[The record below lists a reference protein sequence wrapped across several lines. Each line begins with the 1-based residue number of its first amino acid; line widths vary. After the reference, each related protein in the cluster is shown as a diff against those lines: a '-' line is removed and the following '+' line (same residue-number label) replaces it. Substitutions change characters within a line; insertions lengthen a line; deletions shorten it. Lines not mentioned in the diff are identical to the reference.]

1 MASGLIGNGTPAPA
15 AQATPTL
22 AADALGKSYGQVQV
36 LSDVSLSVRAG
47 ELCAVLGENGAGK
60 STLMK
65 LLSGHLQPDQG
76 SVLLDGQPVR
86 LANPMQA
93 EQLGIVLVHQE
104 QLLAGELTVAEN
116 LFLGRE
122 LRRGPFLDRARMHAL
137 AAELLASL
145 GCRVAPDMPVGRL
158 SIAERQM
165 VQIAR
170 ALLVPRRVVIL
181 DEPTAVLTPHE
192 VDALFAALLSLKAAG
207 VALLYISHRL
217 AEVAMIA
224 DSVTVLRDGRLVTSR
239 PAAGLGELEM
249 ARLMVGRDMSTLFP
263 PKAAPPPTSASPAL
277 QVTRARV
284 PGHVREASFSL
295 RPAEILGFGGLV
307 GAGRTELFEGLI
319 GLRPAQVEQLVV
331 HGRTHAHLSP
341 RSALRAGIGYLT
353 EDRKGRGLLLRQPLA
368 TNLTLV
374 APFQRFGLLDA
385 ARELAAM
392 EQARTGFDIR
402 AGRRDALAG
411 QLSGGNQQK
420 LMLAKTMLTGPRIL
434 VIDEPTRGIDIGTKA
449 QIYRFIATLA
459 AAGNAVVVISS
470 EMQEL
475 IGLCHRVLVMRHGR
489 VVAELE
495 GDDMTEDAI
504 VVHATGVGERA
515 A

>member
-1 MASGLIGNGTPAPA
+1 MSPGA
-15 AQATPTL
+15 TL
-22 AADALGKSYGQVQV
+22 AADGLGKSYGGVAV
-36 LSDVSLSVRAG
+36 LSEVSLSVRPG
-47 ELCAVLGENGAGK
+47 ELRAVLGENGAGK
-60 STLMK
+60 STLMQ
-65 LLSGHLQPDQG
+65 LLSGHRQPDHG
-76 SVLLDGQPVR
+76 RVLLDGQPVH
-86 LANPMQA
+86 LASPMQA
-93 EQLGIVLVHQE
+93 ERLGIVLVHQE
-104 QLLAGELTVAEN
+104 QLLAEQLTVAEN

-122 LRRGPFLDRARMHAL
+122 LRRGPFLDRARMHEL
-137 AAELLASL
+137 AAERLQAL
-145 GCRVAPDMPVGRL
+145 GCHAAPGAPVGSL

-192 VDALFAALLSLKAAG
+192 VGALFAAILSLKASG

-263 PKAAPPPTSASPAL
+263 PKPPLPEPSDAPIL
-277 QVTRARV
+277 QVRRARV
-284 PGHVREASFSL
+284 PGHVVEASFSL
-295 RPAEILGFGGLV
+295 QRTEILGFGGLV

-319 GLRPAQVEQLVV
+319 GLRPAYIEAVAV
-331 HGRTHAHLSP
+331 HGEPFAHLTP
-341 RSALRAGIGYLT
+341 RGALRAGIAYLT
-353 EDRKGRGLLLRQPLA
+353 EDRKGRGLLRHLPLA

-385 ARELAAM
+385 ARESAAM
-392 EQARTGFDIR
+392 QQARDEFDIR
-402 AGRRDALAG
+402 AGRSSALAG

-420 LMLAKTMLTGPRIL
+420 LMLAKTMLTRPRIL

-449 QIYRFIATLA
+449 QIYRFIAALA
-459 AAGNAVVVISS
+459 AAGTAVVVISS

-489 VVAELE
+489 IVAELE
-495 GDDMTEDAI
+495 GDAMTEDAI

>member
-1 MASGLIGNGTPAPA
+1 MSPGA
-15 AQATPTL
+15 TL
-22 AADALGKSYGQVQV
+22 AADGLGKSYGGIRV
-36 LSDVSLSVRAG
+36 LSEVSLSVQPG
-47 ELCAVLGENGAGK
+47 ELRAVLGENGAGK

-76 SVLLDGQPVR
+76 RVLLDGRPIS
-86 LANPMQA
+86 LASPMQA
-93 EQLGIVLVHQE
+93 EQVGIVLVHQE
-104 QLLAGELTVAEN
+104 QLLATQLTVADN

-122 LRRGPFLDRARMHAL
+122 LHRGPFLDRVRMH
-137 AAELLASL
+137 ELASARLEAL
-145 GCRVAPDMPVGRL
+145 GCHAAPDAPVARL
-158 SIAERQM
+158 SIADRQM

-192 VDALFAALLSLKAAG
+192 VDALFRAVLALKHAG

-224 DSVTVLRDGRLVTSR
+224 DTVTVLRDGRLVTSR
-239 PAAGLGELEM
+239 PAEGLSELEM

-263 PKAAPPPTSASPAL
+263 PKPPRPGSSEPAAL
-277 QVTRARV
+277 QVRNARV
-284 PGHVREASFSL
+284 PGHVREAGFSL
-295 RPAEILGFGGLV
+295 RPGEILGFGGLV

-319 GLRPAQVEQLVV
+319 GLRQSHIEQITV
-331 HGRTHAHLSP
+331 HGQPLAHATP
-341 RSALRAGIGYLT
+341 RSALRAGIAYLT

-374 APFQRFGLLDA
+374 APFQRYGLLDA
-385 ARELAAM
+385 AREYAAM
-392 EQARTGFDIR
+392 QRARDEFDIR
-402 AGRRDALAG
+402 SGRSDALAG

-420 LMLAKTMLTGPRIL
+420 LMLAKTMLSRPSIL
-434 VIDEPTRGIDIGTKA
+434 VIDEPTRGIDIGTKS
-449 QIYRFIATLA
+449 QIYRFIAALA
-459 AAGNAVVVISS
+459 ASGAAVVVISS

-489 VVAELE
+489 IVAELE
-495 GDDMTEDAI
+495 GDAMTEDAI

>member
-1 MASGLIGNGTPAPA
+1 MTVLRDQSGNSASGRMPPVA
-15 AQATPTL
+15 L
-22 AADALGKSYGQVQV
+22 AADGVGKSYGGVPV
-36 LSDVSLSVRAG
+36 LSDVSLSVSGG
-47 ELCAVLGENGAGK
+47 ELRAVLGENGAGK

-65 LLSGHLQPDQG
+65 LLSGHAQPDHG
-76 SVLLDGQPVR
+76 RVLLDGQPVHLR
-86 LANPMQA
+86 SPMQA

-104 QLLAGELTVAEN
+104 QLLAGQLTVAEN

-122 LRRGPFLDRARMHAL
+122 LRRGPLLDRARMHEL
-137 AAELLASL
+137 AAARLEAL
-145 GCRVAPDMPVGRL
+145 GCHAAPDAPVASL

-192 VDALFAALLSLKAAG
+192 VEALFAALLSLKQAG

-224 DSVTVLRDGRLVTSR
+224 DHVAVLRDGRLVTSR
-239 PAAGLGELEM
+239 PAAGLSELEM

-263 PKAAPPPTSASPAL
+263 PKPAAPPAAEAAL
-277 QVTRARV
+277 QVRRARV
-284 PGHVREASFSL
+284 PGHVVEASFSL
-295 RPAEILGFGGLV
+295 QPGEILGFGGLV

-319 GLRPAQVEQLVV
+319 GLRPAQIERIAV
-331 HGRTHAHLSP
+331 HGETLAHLSP
-341 RSALRAGIGYLT
+341 RSALRAGIAYLT

-374 APFQRFGLLDA
+374 APFQRYGLLDA
-385 ARELAAM
+385 AREHAAM
-392 EQARTGFDIR
+392 QRARDEFDIR
-402 AGRRDALAG
+402 AGRASALAG

-420 LMLAKTMLTGPRIL
+420 LMLAKTMLSQPRIL

-449 QIYRFIATLA
+449 QIYRFIAALA
-459 AAGNAVVVISS
+459 ASGTAVVVISS

-489 VVAELE
+489 IVAELE
-495 GDDMTEDAI
+495 GDAMTEDAI

>member
-1 MASGLIGNGTPAPA
+1 MSRGQAARVALGTGAGA
-15 AQATPTL
+15 VL
-22 AADALGKSYGQVQV
+22 AADGLGKSYVGVPV
-36 LSDVSLSVRAG
+36 LSEVSLSVHPG
-47 ELCAVLGENGAGK
+47 ELRAVLGENGAGK

-65 LLSGHLQPDQG
+65 LLSGHLQPDHG
-76 SVLLDGQPVR
+76 RVLLDGEPVR
-86 LANPMQA
+86 FANPMQA
-93 EQLGIVLVHQE
+93 EALGIVLVHQE
-104 QLLAGELTVAEN
+104 QLLAEQLTVAEN

-122 LRRGPFLDRARMHAL
+122 LRRGLLLDRTRMHAL
-137 AAELLASL
+137 AAERLEAL
-145 GCRVAPDMPVGRL
+145 GCHADPAAAVARL

-192 VDALFAALLSLKAAG
+192 VEALFRAVLALKQAG

-224 DSVTVLRDGRLVTSR
+224 DHVTVLRDGRLVVSR
-239 PAAGLGELEM
+239 PALGLGELEM

-263 PKAAPPPTSASPAL
+263 PKPPAPVTPEAPAL
-277 QVTRARV
+277 QVRRARV
-284 PGHVREASFSL
+284 PGHVVEASFSL
-295 RPAEILGFGGLV
+295 QRTEILGFGGLV

-319 GLRPAQVEQLVV
+319 GLRPAQVEQVMV
-331 HGRTHAHLSP
+331 HGETLAHRSP
-341 RSALRAGIGYLT
+341 RAALRAGIAYLT

-385 ARELAAM
+385 AREHAAM
-392 EQARTGFDIR
+392 GQARHDFDIR
-402 AGRRDALAG
+402 AGRFSALAG

-420 LMLAKTMLTGPRIL
+420 LMLAKTMLSHPRIL

-449 QIYRFIATLA
+449 QIYRFIAALA
-459 AAGNAVVVISS
+459 ASGTSIVVISS

-475 IGLCHRVLVMRHGR
+475 IGLCHRVLVMRHGHI
-489 VVAELE
+489 VAELE
-495 GDDMTEDAI
+495 GDAMTEDAI